1 MMKKT
6 KKIAALC
13 MAVSL
18 LVGLLAGCGSPA
30 SGGSGTQA
38 GTKADTKAET
48 KEASGE
54 TTPAAPAGGES
65 FKIGMYQVMSG
76 ANAIY
81 GEEALN
87 ALNMVVDQ
95 MNAEGGLN
103 GVPVE
108 IVVYDD
114 QGSPEEAV
122 KAVTKLIEV
131 DHVDACISSC
141 VSSCILASAGALNDA
156 QIVTFGTGLSPTY
169 MAQDWEYVFRA
180 CVNSDFV
187 APLTVGLAKDL
198 EISTVAIFRGQDE
211 SAIAT
216 ANTFASVCE
225 EQGIQVVTEEAYNE
239 GDSDFSG
246 QITKMIDS
254 GADAVFM
261 STVGATYG
269 MFIKQLRQYGFEGII
284 INKEALPTDA
294 VEIAGD
300 AADYVA
306 FAAPYLTYASL
317 EECDDPAIRAF
328 LEEYQEKFGAMP
340 ATDCA
345 FRVYD
350 SLMVLWEAAK
360 QAGTNDHAAIRD
372 AIGQISDLQGLCGTL
387 DFTDGTREGLHT
399 FKQFIRVDGAN
410 ILLKDWMD
418 SDAYQSWKAK

>member
-1 MMKKT
+1 MKKT

-13 MAVSL
+13 MVA
-18 LVGLLAGCGSPA
+18 GLMVCTLAGCGNSA
-30 SGGSGTQA
+30 SSGNQA
-38 GTKADTKAET
+38 GTDIGAK
-48 KEASGE
+48 ASGNE
-54 TTPAAPAGGES
+54 TTSAASSGGDV

-87 ALNMVVDQ
+87 ALNMVVDK

-156 QIVTFGTGLSPTY
+156 EIVTFGTGLSPTY
-169 MAQDWEYVFRA
+169 MAQDWEYIFRA

-198 EISTVAIFRGQDE
+198 EISKVAIFRGQDE

-216 ANTFASVCE
+216 AKTFAEVCE
-225 EQGIQVVTEEAYNE
+225 EQGIEVTTEEAYNE

-284 INKEALPTDA
+284 INKEAIPTDA

-317 EECDDPAIRAF
+317 DECEDPAIKTF
-328 LEEYQEKFGAMP
+328 LEEYQQTFNSMP

-350 SLMVLWEAAK
+350 SLMVLWEAAN
-360 QAGTNDHAAIRD
+360 QAGTNDHGAIRD

-387 DFTDGTREGLHT
+387 DFTDGTREGLHV
-399 FKQFIRVDGAN
+399 FKQFIRIDGAN
-410 ILLKDWMD
+410 VLLEDWMN
-418 SDAYQSWKAK
+418 SDAYRTWKGQS